1 MKNVILNGSW
11 VEFCWTL
18 PLPVSKILISNT
30 NNRCCAISDAMQIL
44 APPLVV
50 LACVVLVLWHRS
62 EDCAETTQEAAPLP
76 SGIRGLGMGL
86 PDLRGKKQ
94 KGKQKAPKDRTHVAE
109 TLDKLRQQTRETVK
123 GLESVTGGDDF
134 DSSAMMEDWVKQ
146 FEELAGSQ
154 VLSIFLIHWVA
165 IYLPKH
171 SYLVHLYMTALKF
184 SCFT

>member
-1 MKNVILNGSW
+1 
-11 VEFCWTL
+11 
-18 PLPVSKILISNT
+18 
-30 NNRCCAISDAMQIL
+30 
-44 APPLVV
+44 
-50 LACVVLVLWHRS
+50 
-62 EDCAETTQEAAPLP
+62 
-76 SGIRGLGMGL
+76 MGL

-154 VLSIFLIHWVA
+154 VLSIFLIHMGSNLFA
-165 IYLPKH
+165 KTQLPC
-171 SYLVHLYMTALKF
+171 SFVHDGAQVFLFHIGVRTTF
-184 SCFT
+184 V